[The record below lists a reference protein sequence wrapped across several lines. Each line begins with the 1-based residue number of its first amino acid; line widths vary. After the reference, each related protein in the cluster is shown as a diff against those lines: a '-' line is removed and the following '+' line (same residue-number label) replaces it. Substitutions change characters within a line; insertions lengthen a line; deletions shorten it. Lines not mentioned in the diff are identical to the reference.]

1 MEKFLTDAM
10 TIDTVDAEI
19 ESLAKPDERMVICC
33 LVDDRRET
41 AMDIDELTEELS
53 DGEHAITMVDMVLYL
68 SETIMDDRTISE
80 GMSEDISEEFASTT
94 CLTDIECPIEADTMI
109 LIITARKDFQIFDRH
124 GIEDDIVICSVE

>member
-1 MEKFLTDAM
+1 M
-10 TIDTVDAEI
+10 TIDAVDAMI
-19 ESLAKPDERMVICC
+19 ESLAKSEEGMVACR

-53 DGEHAITMVDMVLYL
+53 DGEHTIDMVDMMLDL
-68 SETIMDDRTISE
+68 SETLMDGCLISE
-80 GMSEDISEEFASTT
+80 GVSKDMSEELASATS
-94 CLTDIECPIEADTMI
+94 LTDIECPIEADTMI